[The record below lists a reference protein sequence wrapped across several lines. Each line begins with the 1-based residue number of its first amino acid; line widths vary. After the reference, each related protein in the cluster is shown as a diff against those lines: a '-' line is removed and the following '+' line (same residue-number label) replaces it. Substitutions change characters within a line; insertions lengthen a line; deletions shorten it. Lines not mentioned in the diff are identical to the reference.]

1 VGESPFDMGGKGLF
15 TGREEGEHLSC
26 EASWDG
32 GGGRRGMS
40 CFVYIVCALRKRG
53 WDGGNEG

>member
-32 GGGRRGMS
+32 GRGKKGHILL
-40 CFVYIVCALRKRG
+40 CVYCVCIEEKGVG
-53 WDGGNEG
+53 WWK